1 MLSIAENTLYETES
15 TDYYQ
20 LYTDNKGKC
29 TAIYFQ
35 EDYTKFDEFR
45 EKVIGLEGKV
55 NVYIF
60 SWTNG
65 SEFESEFEFEDN
77 ISVKSIP
84 QPILDIYKSLN
95 I

>member
-1 MLSIAENTLYETES
+1 MIEL
-15 TDYYQ
+15 
-20 LYTDNKGKC
+20 G
-29 TAIYFQ
+29 
-35 EDYTKFDEFR
+35 
-45 EKVIGLEGKV
+45 GKV